1 MGSCPAELPC
11 GFHSGEPATDFPSWP
26 STGLRSAEL
35 CQIPLLQQDVV

>member
-1 MGSCPAELPC
+1 MGSRLPELSC

-26 STGLRSAEL
+26 STRLRSAEL